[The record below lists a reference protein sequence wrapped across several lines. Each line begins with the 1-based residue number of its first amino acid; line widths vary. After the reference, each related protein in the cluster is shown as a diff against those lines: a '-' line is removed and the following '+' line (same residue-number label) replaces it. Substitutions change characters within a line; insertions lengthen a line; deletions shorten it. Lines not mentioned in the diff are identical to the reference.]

1 MSDDPIL
8 AALARIEAE
17 ISRQGA
23 ELSPQ
28 STEQN
33 RLREQINGKLDTIL
47 DQMSA
52 FRQDTDAVRGHVI
65 YGLQE
70 NLTLSQRIT
79 KIEEEMRRR

>member
-8 AALARIEAE
+8 TSLARIEAE
-17 ISRQGA
+17 
-23 ELSPQ
+23 LSQ
-28 STEQN
+28 QDAEQN
-33 RLREQINGKLDTIL
+33 RLRERINGKLDTIL

-52 FRQDTDAVRGHVI
+52 IRQDTDIVRGHVI

-79 KIEEEMRRR
+79 RLEDEMRRR

>member
-8 AALARIEAE
+8 TSLARIEAE
-17 ISRQGA
+17 LSRQDA
-23 ELSPQ
+23 
-28 STEQN
+28 EQN

-52 FRQDTDAVRGHVI
+52 IRQDTDTVRGHVI

-79 KIEEEMRRR
+79 KLEDEMRRR